1 MAAIEHPMI
10 EGQEEQVCAL
20 SNNMGT
26 GAGMGMGMGMGLMS
40 AALAMQLL
48 VSPRLAV
55 ADSAPERGLMAFK
68 YLDYLD
74 SQPGSDRIRVK
85 APSLLVMK
93 PLSSEWSMSGT
104 YTTDTI
110 SGASPA
116 YHTQALRNMH
126 DQRHA
131 LELSATHY
139 DPLGTQTLGGSFSK
153 EADYL
158 SRGLFYSWTQSSEDK
173 NTTWNAGVS
182 TNSDQINPTNHI
194 VANETKQ
201 SLDLIAGVTQVMG
214 IYDITQVQVGHYTG
228 QGYFSD
234 PYKVFDLRPRTR
246 SHNTLMG
253 KWNHHFESSQSTLKM
268 SYRYYNDSWG
278 IQSHTLHL
286 EYVKPLQNQWTL
298 MPYVRM
304 YTQTAASFFVNA
316 DSSGLPFPPNP
327 SLDASYYTEDQ
338 RMSAYGAHTYGVKI
352 SKVVGQDTT
361 LDLKLEQYQQ
371 RAGWRLFGEGSPGL
385 DPFMA
390 KSIQFGLSHFFD

>member
-1 MAAIEHPMI
+1 MAAIEHPMS
-10 EGQEEQVCAL
+10 EGQEEQACAL

-201 SLDLIAGVTQVMG
+201 SLDLIQV
-214 IYDITQVQVGHYTG
+214 
-228 QGYFSD
+228 
-234 PYKVFDLRPRTR
+234 
-246 SHNTLMG
+246 
-253 KWNHHFESSQSTLKM
+253 
-268 SYRYYNDSWG
+268 
-278 IQSHTLHL
+278 
-286 EYVKPLQNQWTL
+286 
-298 MPYVRM
+298 
-304 YTQTAASFFVNA
+304 
-316 DSSGLPFPPNP
+316 
-327 SLDASYYTEDQ
+327 
-338 RMSAYGAHTYGVKI
+338 
-352 SKVVGQDTT
+352 
-361 LDLKLEQYQQ
+361 
-371 RAGWRLFGEGSPGL
+371 
-385 DPFMA
+385 
-390 KSIQFGLSHFFD
+390 